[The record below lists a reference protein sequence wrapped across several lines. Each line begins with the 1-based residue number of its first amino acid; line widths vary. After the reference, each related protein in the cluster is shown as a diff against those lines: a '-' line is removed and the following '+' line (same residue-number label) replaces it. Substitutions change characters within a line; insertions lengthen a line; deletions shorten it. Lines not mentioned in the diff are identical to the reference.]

1 MCLIK
6 DEGIISPFSTG
17 GTSTSQTINDMSSI
31 ALRVSR
37 SLLDNSPPTSIE
49 DLHAPNE
56 YCPFGEEEEVIQCD
70 SNQLR
75 RSYDG
80 TCNNLQFGWWGKS
93 ETPFKRIL
101 APSYDDGL
109 NVPRK
114 RSVMGGKKNTNL
126 IFLNQLT

>member
-1 MCLIK
+1 MYFK
-6 DEGIISPFSTG
+6 DERMSPFSTG
-17 GTSTSQTINDMSSI
+17 GTSTSQSINDMSSI

-37 SLLDNSPPTSIE
+37 SLLDTSPSMSIE

-93 ETPFKRIL
+93 ETYRCVFIRVAISISTNTQIYCRIL
-101 APSYDDGL
+101 L
-109 NVPRK
+109 NL
-114 RSVMGGKKNTNL
+114 L
-126 IFLNQLT
+126 IMTSH